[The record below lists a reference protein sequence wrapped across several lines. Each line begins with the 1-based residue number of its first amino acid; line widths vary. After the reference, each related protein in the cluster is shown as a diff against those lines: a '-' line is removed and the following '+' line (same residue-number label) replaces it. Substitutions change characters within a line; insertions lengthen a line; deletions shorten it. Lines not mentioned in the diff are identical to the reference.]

1 MIYLQAMVN
10 TIIDGK
16 KMDNTSFSAIN
27 VTEEFIT
34 SFGGEARLANIT
46 NFLQFLRDNNVA
58 VKILSTSWFPIT
70 EPQWKNYLFNV
81 TSKFGLGFQE
91 DEILTIADP
100 GPGKS
105 ACKGCIIQKDLNLD
119 ATQFSGETM
128 FADDSWGNINS
139 ARNIANTL
147 WLKKRIGLED
157 QDIDYIKASL
167 GPSRPFLPLQMA
179 KDVFGAVT
187 VIVG

>member
-1 MIYLQAMVN
+1 MVN

-16 KMDNTSFSAIN
+16 KIDNTSFSAIN

-167 GPSRPFLPLQMA
+167 KDGFDPLQMA
-179 KDVFGAVT
+179 KDVFGT
-187 VIVG
+187 VAGIFG

>member
-16 KMDNTSFSAIN
+16 KIDNTSFSAIN

-46 NFLQFLRDNNVA
+46 NFLQFLRDNNVT

-70 EPQWKNYLFNV
+70 ETQWKNYLINV

-105 ACKGCIIQKDLNLD
+105 ACKGCRIQKDLNLD
-119 ATQFSGETM
+119 ATQYSGETM

-167 GPSRPFLPLQMA
+167 KDGFDPLQMA
-179 KDVFGAVT
+179 KDVFGT
-187 VIVG
+187 VAGIFG